1 MFKASCLTSR
11 NVSKKLEMYCLF
23 RQPLPASL
31 HFYLQK
37 LWWRL
42 QSVRMWNC
50 QPPIKR
56 QRNAEARE
64 TDSER
69 NNKELQ
75 KWYDSLLKD
84 HERLAQAFRNQEKET
99 KLLGQQLEEKKKE
112 YEEAANDVEELAN
125 LVQTK
130 CEAIKTLEKRLVEAK
145 KPIASLKQELQSSRN
160 SSSVREPQHPD
171 PPQQQSTGVSSHSLS
186 SIHSRYDKVLQTM
199 KDNNCSMANAYRLSG
214 CPRSTLQDFIVIAE
228 LKKVDSRAFEIVLAN
243 YQGESVRELEQICRK
258 SLRRYMPLM
267 STMRR
272 EGQLLPLKFDQ
283 RFYEWSFTCNKNGS
297 FRSHHVFKSQWP
309 IIKINW

>member
-1 MFKASCLTSR
+1 
-11 NVSKKLEMYCLF
+11 MYCLF
-23 RQPLPASL
+23 WQPLPASL

-42 QSVRMWNC
+42 QSVRMRNC

-64 TDSER
+64 TDSEH

-75 KWYDSLLKD
+75 KRYDSLLKD
-84 HERLAQAFRNQEKET
+84 HERLAQAFRNQEKEI

-112 YEEAANDVEELAN
+112 YEEAANDAKELAN

-171 PPQQQSTGVSSHSLS
+171 PPQQQSTGVSNHSLS
-186 SIHSRYDKVLQTM
+186 SIHSRYHKVLQTM

-214 CPRSTLQDFIVIAE
+214 CPRSTLRDFIAIAE

-258 SLRRYMPLM
+258 SLRHYMPLM
-267 STMRR
+267 SIMRR

-283 RFYEWSFTCNKNGS
+283 RFYE
-297 FRSHHVFKSQWP
+297 
-309 IIKINW
+309 

>member
-1 MFKASCLTSR
+1 
-11 NVSKKLEMYCLF
+11 MYCLF

-75 KWYDSLLKD
+75 KRYDSLLKD

-99 KLLGQQLEEKKKE
+99 KLLGQQLEEKEKE
-112 YEEAANDVEELAN
+112 YEEAVNDAEELAN

-130 CEAIKTLEKRLVEAK
+130 CEAIKTLEKTRWGQKTHCKLK
-145 KPIASLKQELQSSRN
+145 TRASVIKEQFFSQRTAASR
-160 SSSVREPQHPD
+160 PTTTAID
-171 PPQQQSTGVSSHSLS
+171 PCQ
-186 SIHSRYDKVLQTM
+186 
-199 KDNNCSMANAYRLSG
+199 
-214 CPRSTLQDFIVIAE
+214 
-228 LKKVDSRAFEIVLAN
+228 
-243 YQGESVRELEQICRK
+243 
-258 SLRRYMPLM
+258 
-267 STMRR
+267 
-272 EGQLLPLKFDQ
+272 
-283 RFYEWSFTCNKNGS
+283 
-297 FRSHHVFKSQWP
+297 
-309 IIKINW
+309 